1 MKKILSLLA
10 LVLMSCMGAWA
21 FEAGTYTIKPY
32 SDQTKY
38 LVPSSV
44 WFRSS
49 DNTVKGP
56 DKVTYTTNDPTSE
69 NGGHWTIANATGT
82 ESGYFTL
89 SPENARFVDSA
100 GNHGYLNP
108 WNGSGNVGC
117 WTTTDGADRWNITL
131 VEGFENVYK
140 VESKEKE
147 GYYFYYNSE
156 NDYLEYNNPGTL
168 SEAYYFVIEK
178 VAAAPTSFP
187 GAGTHYLT
195 FKGKDSGRP
204 QYLYHDLTQADGYT
218 LASSTQGTTNAF
230 IWRAECDGTKMT
242 NLKNG
247 QGQTIGMYG
256 KHSDGNFYTNA
267 LTYTAHSDCYY
278 LFPQGATGM
287 KSTHNCLNQS
297 NSSSYANS
305 QSTKTLTSWSTTANG
320 GADANDNHWYVT
332 EVTDKDF
339 YDVVITDGVAA
350 DGFNYS
356 VASYA
361 NYDGQH
367 AANGGFFAVAKGT
380 TITDNDVTVTNTP
393 SGKVAVVEVNDHT
406 INITF
411 ETPANS
417 INVTYTFTIGGE
429 TIGSVER
436 LETEGAA
443 PTITD
448 IIPSYVNVVSGM
460 PTNVIEA
467 AYTIE
472 TSYTGLPFEVG
483 EKCYQLKF
491 ANGDYYI
498 FANNSYTNAKEANS
512 FSENRDFKWQMGGN
526 WFTGFTFRNLS
537 GYYMAAPNKNPGNSV
552 NTTVPTT
559 LTDLCYFDV
568 EENGTNGFRF
578 KPHGGSNY
586 LAHTSW
592 TGLNVQ
598 FYNYA
603 VGNTAMQITFTEK
616 ERISATEIEELQN
629 KINNVLANITA
640 KKVGY
645 PFYGLDYETP
655 QANIDAVNAIFHY
668 MAEELVNA
676 TNYDKA
682 LSDLNAVYAL
692 TDVNLPMPGK
702 AYTIAFRKSNGAL
715 KYIAEG
721 GDNMFVDNKADAAVF
736 VAGTTDDATYNLIF
750 VDKAGEYLR
759 YHGASTTQ
767 YQQYGADFKCGA
779 MVSATQAHMSNAYK
793 SAEYLFGTVYLT
805 ANSRNSASNG
815 NDGCLILQ
823 ESNNQG
829 NNSAEPFLDG
839 TYTSALVIED
849 AEFPYTTKTLNAGGD
864 DNNYAT
870 VALPYAM
877 VIPEGVT
884 AYAATAE
891 GEVLTLTEATSPVP
905 AGAYILVSENA
916 ASATILPAAA
926 NPAAVD
932 NELQGSITTA
942 PSGDIYVLNKVDGV
956 GFYKF
961 NGGDYSS
968 LLGKAYLPS
977 SAKANKLSFRYD
989 DIITAIS
996 AIESN
1001 NSGAEIF
1008 DLQGRRLNKAQKGM
1022 NIINGH
1028 KVLVK

>member
-32 SDQTKY
+32 SASNTQYVVPNGWSNHGGEKFTYAEEATMDNGGVWKFRAANNGFVIHPAKTSSYTYASPNVWDASQHTEFTLGVWDTEAADQTWI
-38 LVPSSV
+38 LEPV
-44 WFRSS
+44 
-49 DNTVKGP
+49 DGHEN
-56 DKVTYTTNDPTSE
+56 TYTIRNQTNS
-69 NGGHWTIANATGT
+69 NA
-82 ESGYFTL
+82 YF
-89 SPENARFVDSA
+89 
-100 GNHGYLNP
+100 
-108 WNGSGNVGC
+108 W
-117 WTTTDGADRWNITL
+117 
-131 VEGFENVYK
+131 
-140 VESKEKE
+140 
-147 GYYFYYNSE
+147 YNSA
-156 NDYLEYNNPGTL
+156 
-168 SEAYYFVIEK
+168 SELLYYKKTNSPDETNWFVVEK
-178 VAAAPTSFP
+178 VVTPPAFP
-187 GAGTHYLT
+187 EAGTYYLT
-195 FKGKDSGRP
+195 FKGKDSGRVR
-204 QYLYHDLTQADGYT
+204 YLYHDLTQADGYT
-218 LASSTQGTTNAF
+218 LASNTEGTTNDF
-230 IWRAECDGTKMT
+230 IWRAECDGTDMT
-242 NLKNG
+242 IKNG
-247 QGQTIGMYG
+247 QGQAVGMYG
-256 KHSDGNFYTNA
+256 KYNNPAGSFHTNT
-267 LTYTAHSDCYY
+267 LTYTPHSDCYY
-278 LFPQGATGM
+278 LIPKSATNM
-287 KSTHNCLNQS
+287 KSSHNCLNQP
-297 NSSSYANS
+297 NDNAYKNAAG
-305 QSTKTLTSWSTTANG
+305 TYTLTSWSYTVNTNAAN
-320 GADANDNHWYVT
+320 ADDNHWYVT

-339 YDVVITDGVAA
+339 YDVVIADGVAA

-367 AANGGFFAVAKGT
+367 AANGGFFAVTKDA
-380 TITDNDVTVTNTP
+380 TIDANDVTVTNVP

-417 INVTYTFTIGGE
+417 INVTYTFTIGDE

-436 LETEGAA
+436 LEAEGAA
-443 PTITD
+443 PTISD

-460 PTNVIEA
+460 PDAVTEA

-512 FSENRDFKWQMGGN
+512 FSDNRDFKWQMGGN
-526 WFTGFTFRNLS
+526 WLTGFTFRNLS
-537 GYYMAAPNKNPGNSV
+537 GYYMAAPNKNPGNSA

-682 LSDLNAVYAL
+682 LSDLSAVYAL